1 MMTLYFVQYKKINI
15 SQIYETMG
23 KTNFFYK
30 YVIETTI
37 KLGLSG
43 IWLNVPI
50 SSLLPSLICILLLYI
65 YLKQK
70 KVLDNIH

>member
-1 MMTLYFVQYKKINI
+1 
-15 SQIYETMG
+15 MG

-30 YVIETTI
+30 YVIEQQI

>member
-1 MMTLYFVQYKKINI
+1 MLKTFIILLMMTLYFVQYKKINI
-15 SQIYETMG
+15 SQIYETWG
-23 KTNFFYK
+23 KQIFFYK

-50 SSLLPSLICILLLYI
+50 SSLFPSLICILLLYI
-65 YLKQK
+65 YLK
-70 KVLDNIH
+70 

>member
-1 MMTLYFVQYKKINI
+1 
-15 SQIYETMG
+15 MG
-23 KTNFFYK
+23 KTNFFLQ
-30 YVIETTI
+30 VCIETTI

>member
-1 MMTLYFVQYKKINI
+1 
-15 SQIYETMG
+15 MG

-50 SSLLPSLICILLLYI
+50 SSLLTSLICILLLYI
-65 YLKQK
+65 YPKQK